1 MGRGAW
7 WATVHGVIESD
18 TELAG
23 VGCTEYLQGIYD
35 NPFWCQATDALLYT
49 IYALVA
55 VTLLGLILNLTGI
68 FKK

>member
-35 NPFWCQATDALLYT
+35 NPFTPLHLLNAYC
-49 IYALVA
+49 VSGS
-55 VTLLGLILNLTGI
+55 LL
-68 FKK
+68 